1 MQPTILKTIAVITLL
16 AAPVITSDVM
26 DTGDDIFAPV
36 APVTHIAGR
45 SPKGGRGGG
54 GRSSKSSKKSGSAA
68 AGSNSAAA
76 APLGVGLAAGL
87 VIVAGVANVL
97 L

>member
-1 MQPTILKTIAVITLL
+1 MQPTILKTIAVLTLL
-16 AAPVITSDVM
+16 AAPAITSDVIG
-26 DTGDDIFAPV
+26 TGDDIFAPV

-54 GRSSKSSKKSGSAA
+54 RSSKSSKKSGSV
-68 AGSNSAAA
+68 GGTSNSAAA
-76 APLGVGLAAGL
+76 APLGVGLAASL
-87 VIVAGVANVL
+87 MVVAGVANVL